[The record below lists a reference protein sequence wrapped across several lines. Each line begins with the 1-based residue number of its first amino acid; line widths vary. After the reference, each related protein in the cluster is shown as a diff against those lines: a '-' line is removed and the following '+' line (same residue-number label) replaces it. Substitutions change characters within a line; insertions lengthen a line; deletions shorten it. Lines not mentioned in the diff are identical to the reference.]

1 MIRIQV
7 SNRILDKIIKKR
19 HFVASMRSVSA
30 VAYSS
35 SANLGPGYDTLGIAH
50 NAYFNT
56 VSVREA
62 ETVDFEGWV
71 KLEVSG
77 LPASPY
83 ENTAGLAA
91 TELLK
96 DRGITEKIIVTIKN
110 GIPTGLGL
118 GSSGASAAAVV
129 EALDNA
135 LDLRLSME
143 QKVRYAMLGE
153 AASSGTPHADN
164 VAASLYGGMVLVES
178 IDPVKVRRIRIK
190 DDLEFLTIVP
200 EMVIRSKTKTSREL
214 VPNIVSLQDHVRG
227 VRYASSLI
235 SGLITGDREMIRDG
249 MNDDI
254 VERAR
259 EQLYPF
265 LPEVKKLMLK
275 YNAVGSCLSG
285 AGPSVL
291 AVVDRETDRDKIIEA
306 AGSLIAKY
314 GYNFKVAT
322 STVAGGADVTTP
334 ITS

>member
-1 MIRIQV
+1 
-7 SNRILDKIIKKR
+7 
-19 HFVASMRSVSA
+19 MRSVSA

-50 NAYFNT
+50 NAYYNR

-62 ETVDFEGWV
+62 ADSGFSNRV

-96 DRGITEKIIVTIKN
+96 DLDIAEKFIISIDN

-118 GSSGASAAAVV
+118 GSSGASAAAAV
-129 EALDNA
+129 EALDNI
-135 LDLRLSME
+135 LELNLTME
-143 QKVRYAMLGE
+143 QKVKYAMLGE

-178 IDPVKVRRIRIK
+178 LDPVKVRRISIK
-190 DDLEFLTIVP
+190 EDLKFLTIVP
-200 EMVIRSKTKTSREL
+200 EMEIKSKTKTSREL
-214 VPNIVSLQDHVRG
+214 VPNTVSLHDHIQG
-227 VRYASSLI
+227 VRYASALI
-235 SGLITGDREMIRDG
+235 CGLITGDREMVRDG

-254 VERAR
+254 VEKAR

-275 YNAVGSCLSG
+275 YDAVGSCLSG

-291 AVVDRETDRDKIIEA
+291 AVIDQQTDTDKIIKSTEEVV
-306 AGSLIAKY
+306 SHY
-314 GYNFKVAT
+314 GYKCKVAM
-322 STVAGGADVTTP
+322 STVAGGASVEA
-334 ITS
+334 